1 MATTTAKG
9 AKGTA
14 TNGLPASLET
24 AHADYVTGSVTSKD
38 GTSISYRRL
47 GHGPGV
53 VMLHGSMESS
63 QSHMQL
69 AQALADAFTV
79 YLPDRRGHN
88 LPGPFRKD
96 YRMQK
101 EVEDVD
107 ALLTQTGTHNVFG
120 VSAGGIIC
128 LQAGLTLPAVH
139 KVALYEPALIVNGSI
154 STAFLPRYNR
164 EITQGKVA
172 AALVTAMQGG
182 QLGPAIFNVIP
193 RPLLEF
199 LTARAMQ
206 SENKTAGPGDVTM
219 RMLAPTLHYDFELIV
234 EMAETLETFKAVRA
248 EVLLLGGSKSPAWL
262 KGALDAL
269 MTVLPHAQ
277 RVEFAGLDHGG
288 SSDLSATNRG
298 GQPAVVAQEL
308 RRFFA

>member
-1 MATTTAKG
+1 MAG
-9 AKGTA
+9 A
-14 TNGLPASLET
+14 PAQASYT
-24 AHADYVTGSVTSKD
+24 TGSVTSKD
-38 GTSISYRRL
+38 GTTIRYRRL

-53 VMLHGSMESS
+53 VLLHGAMETA
-63 QSHMQL
+63 QSHMGL
-69 AQALADAFTV
+69 AEALADAFTV

-128 LQAGLTLPAVH
+128 LQAALTLPAVH

-172 AALVTAMQGG
+172 AALVTAMQGA

-199 LTARAMQ
+199 LTTRAMQ
-206 SENKTAGPGDVTM
+206 SENKTARPGDITM
-219 RMLAPTLHYDFELIV
+219 RMLAPTLHYDFQLV
-234 EMAETLETFKAVRA
+234 AEMAETLETFKAVRA
-248 EVLLLGGSKSPAWL
+248 EVLLLGGGKSPAWL

-269 MTVLPHAQ
+269 MTVLPHTQ
-277 RVEFAGLDHGG
+277 RVEFPGLDHGG
-288 SSDLSATNRG
+288 SSDPSSTNRG